1 MTLVI
6 CKVIDSLTEPTRN
19 TILSAYDM
27 SYIVHIER
35 WKKREFIA
43 DDRGRESRPDPTTS
57 EQTKGRRRE

>member
-1 MTLVI
+1 
-6 CKVIDSLTEPTRN
+6 
-19 TILSAYDM
+19 M

-35 WKKREFIA
+35 WKKRQFIA